1 MEDFCCTTSL
11 ADIQK
16 VNRSGP
22 QVNEDSPEYRI
33 PIIDDIDRVIH
44 EPARL
49 IIMSYL
55 FVLDRVDFL
64 FLKRHTKLSWG
75 NLSSHVTK
83 LETAGYVEVI
93 KKFVDRKPFTLIQLT
108 KAGRQA
114 FEAYQKQMQS
124 VFGALD

>member
-1 MEDFCCTTSL
+1 MSEKLDPTTS
-11 ADIQK
+11 
-16 VNRSGP
+16 
-22 QVNEDSPEYRI
+22 I
-33 PIIDDIDRVIH
+33 PIVDDIDRIIH

-55 FVLDRVDFL
+55 FVLERVDFL

-93 KKFVDRKPFTLIQLT
+93 KKFMDRKPYTLIQLT
-108 KAGRQA
+108 KAGRKT
-114 FEAYQKQMQS
+114 FEEYQNQMRS
-124 VFGALD
+124 MFGSLDS